1 MCNLTITS
9 NLFTQI
15 ATDFLDD
22 EVVIHVKNA
31 NNDKIKN
38 QFLPTIR

>member
-1 MCNLTITS
+1 MCNLTITT

-22 EVVIHVKNA
+22 EVVIHVKNV
-31 NNDKIKN
+31 NNDQIKN
-38 QFLPTIR
+38 KFLPTIR